1 MSDLAGLLAIA
12 ADNTVSEVRLS
23 PNTLAVLL
31 YALGKVDDWR
41 VWKDYRGEQIPEADI
56 ETIHDLVDEASYEV
70 MNPIVITPIGSVVMW
85 MSNTYPDKW
94 LELGGQAISKTTYPE
109 LFDIFGYDHGGGF
122 DMFVLPSYRGYSPYG
137 AGADIDVQD
146 KGGAATRQINVN
158 NLPAH
163 NHPVVDPG
171 HTHALNSPFTSI
183 IAARPSGT
191 AAASAGTTLAG
202 GASLVSNTT
211 GITTGN
217 TGSGDGINILHPV
230 FAARFIIYAGR

>member
-41 VWKDYRGEQIPEADI
+41 VWTDYRGEQIPEADI

-70 MNPIVITPIGSVVMW
+70 MNPIVIMPIGSVVMW
-85 MSNTYPDKW
+85 MTNTMPDKW
-94 LELGGQAISKTTYPE
+94 LELGGQALSKTTYPE
-109 LFDIFGYDHGGGF
+109 LFDIFGYVHGGGF

-146 KGGAATRQINVN
+146 RGGDATRVLATG

-163 NHPVVDPG
+163 NHPIIDPG
-171 HTHALNSPFTSI
+171 HNHRVKKQSVTVDAAVNTATP
-183 IAARPSGT
+183 AARTDNPAT
-191 AAASAGTTLAG
+191 PHVMTDAS
-202 GASLVSNTT
+202 TT
-211 GITTGN
+211 GITIGD
-217 TGSGDGINILHPV
+217 TGSGDSFSILHPV